1 MIELDGSQGEGGGQ
15 ILRTALTLS
24 MVTQTPFQITNIRAK
39 RRKPGLL
46 RQHLTAV
53 QAATT
58 ICDANVT
65 GAHPGSLS
73 LTFTPGAIN
82 AGEYEFSI
90 GTAGSC
96 TLVMQTVLP
105 ALWQARGESRVLL
118 RGGTHNPMAPP
129 FHFLERAFLPIVA
142 KMGVEMQC
150 ELTRYGF
157 YPAGGGEIA
166 LQVTPCR
173 MLTPLSLTGRGQRVD
188 AFAES
193 VVAGVPAHV
202 AQREL
207 QAIGESLNWPEAKL
221 FIRQLASDMGPGNV
235 LMATIKHEHVTE
247 VFCGFG
253 EKGVSAESVAKG
265 VIGQIKNYLKQTAP
279 VGEFLTDQ
287 LLLPLAL
294 AGKGELLATTISSH
308 TKTNMAVIEKF
319 LPVTF
324 EVAQHSAG
332 WLITLKE

>member
-24 MVTQTPFQITNIRAK
+24 MVTQTPFHIANIRAK
-39 RRKPGLL
+39 RTKPGLL

-58 ICDANVT
+58 ICDAKVT

-73 LTFTPGAIN
+73 LTFVPGTIK

-96 TLVMQTVLP
+96 TLIMQTVLP
-105 ALWQARGESRVLL
+105 ALWQANGDSRVSLK
-118 RGGTHNPMAPP
+118 GGTHNPMAPP
-129 FHFLERAFLPIVA
+129 FHFLERAFLPIVES
-142 KMGVEMQC
+142 MGAQVRS

-166 LQVTPCR
+166 LQVAPCR
-173 MLTPLSLTGRGQRVD
+173 KLAPLSLTSRGQRVD

-193 VVAGVPAHV
+193 LVAGVPAHV

-207 QAIGESLNWPEAKL
+207 QAIGESLNWPEEKL
-221 FIRQLASDMGPGNV
+221 HIRQLASGMGPGNV
-235 LMATIKHEHVTE
+235 LMATIRHEHVTE

-265 VIGQIKNYLKQTAP
+265 VIAQIKGYLKQAAP
-279 VGEFLTDQ
+279 AGEFLTDQ
-287 LLLPLAL
+287 LLLPMAL
-294 AGKGELLATTISSH
+294 AGKGDLLATTMSSH
-308 TKTNMAVIEKF
+308 TKTNMEVIEKF

-324 EVAQHSAG
+324 EINKHSDG
-332 WLITLKE
+332 WLITLRN

>member
-24 MVTQTPFQITNIRAK
+24 MVTQTPFHIANIRAK
-39 RRKPGLL
+39 RSKPGLL

-53 QAATT
+53 QAAAE
-58 ICDANVT
+58 ICDAEVT

-73 LTFTPGAIN
+73 LSFVPGAIK
-82 AGEYEFSI
+82 AGEYVFSI

-96 TLVMQTVLP
+96 TLIIQTVLP
-105 ALWQARGESRVLL
+105 ALWQAKGDSRVLV

-129 FHFLERAFLPIVA
+129 FHFLERAFFPIVE
-142 KMGVEMQC
+142 KMGVHVRC
-150 ELTRYGF
+150 ELNRYGF
-157 YPAGGGEIA
+157 YPAGGGEIT
-166 LQVTPCR
+166 LQVTPCPT
-173 MLTPLSLTGRGQRVD
+173 LAPLSLTHRGARVD

-207 QAIGESLNWPEAKL
+207 QAIGESLNWPEDKRC
-221 FIRQLASDMGPGNV
+221 IRQLAAGMGPGNV

-253 EKGVSAESVAKG
+253 EKGVSAESVARG
-265 VIGQIKNYLKQTAP
+265 VIGQIKEYLKQTAP
-279 VGEFLTDQ
+279 AGEYLTDQ

-308 TKTNMAVIEKF
+308 TKTNLAVIEKF
-319 LPVTF
+319 LPVAF
-324 EVAQHSAG
+324 AINKHSDG
-332 WLITLKE
+332 WIITLRE